1 MPRQNVLFNEKGFRE
16 LAKKYAKLA
25 AELEAIAEKM
35 KAAKMTGH
43 VSMAHTAT
51 IHEGL
56 LASRK
61 FLRQANDKIDTWID
75 RQSLLSL

>member
-1 MPRQNVLFNEKGFRE
+1 MPRQNVRFNEKGFRE
-16 LAKKYAKLA
+16 LAKKYAQMA
-25 AELEAIAEKM
+25 DELEAIAEKM
-35 KAAKMTGH
+35 KAARMTSH

-61 FLRQANDKIDTWID
+61 FVRQANDKIDTWID
-75 RQSLLSL
+75 RQVPLS